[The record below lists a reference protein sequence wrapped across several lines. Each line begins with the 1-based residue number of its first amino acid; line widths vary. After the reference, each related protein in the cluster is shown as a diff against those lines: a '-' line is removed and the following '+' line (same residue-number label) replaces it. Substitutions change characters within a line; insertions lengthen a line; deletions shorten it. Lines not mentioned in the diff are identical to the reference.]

1 MASKIY
7 LIRHGQSTFN
17 ALYEIDG
24 VDPMH
29 FDARLSP
36 LGHRQVAEARR
47 ATSELRVDL
56 VVVSPLTRAIQTALG
71 LFEGSPPPII
81 VNDLLR
87 ERLHCS
93 CDVGRSPPDLKAEF
107 PQLSFDHLD
116 HAWWLHDKDNRP
128 GIVVEP
134 EDRLAR
140 RLGEFSTWI
149 TGRPE
154 VSIAVVGHGEF
165 FRRLAGRYLANCEIA
180 EWAFAPS
187 TPAAST
193 EAP

>member
-1 MASKIY
+1 MTSKVY

-24 VDPMH
+24 IDPMH

-36 LGHRQVAEARR
+36 LGLQQVAETRQ
-47 ATSELRVDL
+47 ATSELGVDL

-71 LFEGSPPPII
+71 LFDGALTPII

-93 CDVGRSPPDLKAEF
+93 CDVGRPPGDLKAEF

-116 HAWWLHDKDNRP
+116 HAWWLHGKDNRP
-128 GIVVEP
+128 GIIAES
-134 EDRLAR
+134 EELLAR

-149 TGRPE
+149 AGRPE

-180 EWAFAPS
+180 EWQLAHS
-187 TPAAST
+187 
-193 EAP
+193 